1 MPAGI
6 ASSKEP
12 RFISISPSKFMTSCC
27 CAKKA
32 AMMIPKRPPRPNT
45 SHCRLLLRRLD
56 NFFNFEAGTRAK
68 GSPSLSLKVGFG
80 EGALDGSEEESPS
93 TRRLRVPSVDILESS
108 EVSEEE
114 EEIRA
119 KGMGSRA
126 LGCYYRTAR

>member
-1 MPAGI
+1 
-6 ASSKEP
+6 
-12 RFISISPSKFMTSCC
+12 
-27 CAKKA
+27 
-32 AMMIPKRPPRPNT
+32 MMIPKRPPRPNT

-93 TRRLRVPSVDILESS
+93 TRLLRVPSVDISESS

-114 EEIRA
+114 EKEIRA
-119 KGMGSRA
+119 KRMGSRA
-126 LGCYYRTAR
+126 LGCYRPQGKSKVRM